1 MRSKEVSI
9 DVMVP
14 SCACCSAKLEQEL
27 TTAPGVSEAGVRFVV
42 PLRAQLRYDP
52 TIANIR
58 KIVDALKERG
68 YKVALDRVE
77 FRIPFKPTMPPPAWK
92 VKVATLSEKVE
103 GIVSA
108 SVDFASSRIVV
119 NYLPNLVSPK
129 EIREAVVNWGTSLPS
144 SLKEEV
150 NKHEPSKI
158 HGDGAE
164 PERVRGDNIY
174 ALHSLGPGLSGLCD
188 DESVGSAVAGVQGD
202 QLGLVLPRTG

>member
-1 MRSKEVSI
+1 MRNREVSV

-52 TIANIR
+52 TVAKIN

-68 YKVALDRVE
+68 YEVALDRVA
-77 FRIPFKPTMPPPAWK
+77 FRIPFKPLMLPQAWK

-108 SVDFASSRIVV
+108 SVDFVSSKIVV
-119 NYLPNLVSPK
+119 DYLPNLVSPK
-129 EIREAVVNWGTSLPS
+129 GIREAVVNWGTSHPS

-158 HGDGAE
+158 YGGGAE
-164 PERVRGDNIY
+164 PERVRGDNIH
-174 ALHSLGPGLSGLCD
+174 ALHSLGPSLSRLCD
-188 DESVGSAVAGVQGD
+188 DEGVGSTVAGV
-202 QLGLVLPRTG
+202 

>member
-1 MRSKEVSI
+1 MRNREVSI

-14 SCACCSAKLEQEL
+14 SCSCCSAKLEQEI
-27 TTAPGVSEAGVRFVV
+27 AGVSGVSKGGVRFAV

-52 TIANIR
+52 TVANIR
-58 KIVDALKERG
+58 KIVDALKEHG

-119 NYLPNLVSPK
+119 DYLPNLVSPK

-158 HGDGAE
+158 HGGGAE

-174 ALHSLGPGLSGLCD
+174 ALHSLGPDLSRLCD
-188 DESVGSAVAGVQGD
+188 DESVGSAVAGV
-202 QLGLVLPRTG
+202 

>member
-1 MRSKEVSI
+1 MRNREVSI

-14 SCACCSAKLEQEL
+14 SCPCCSAKLEQEI
-27 TTAPGVSEAGVRFVV
+27 AGVSGVSKGGVRFAV

-52 TIANIR
+52 TVANIR
-58 KIVDALKERG
+58 KIVDALKEHG

-119 NYLPNLVSPK
+119 DYLPNLVSPK
-129 EIREAVVNWGTSLPS
+129 EIHGAVVNWGTSHPS

-158 HGDGAE
+158 YGGGAE
-164 PERVRGDNIY
+164 PDRVRGDNVY
-174 ALHSLGPGLSGLCD
+174 ALHSLGPGLSRLCD
-188 DESVGSAVAGVQGD
+188 DESVGSAVAGV
-202 QLGLVLPRTG
+202 

>member
-1 MRSKEVSI
+1 VKNKEVAI

-14 SCACCSAKLEQEL
+14 SCSCCSAKLEQEI
-27 TTAPGVSEAGVRFVV
+27 AAVSGVSKGAVRFAV

-52 TIANIR
+52 TVAQIN

-68 YKVALDRVE
+68 YEVALERVE

-119 NYLPNLVSPK
+119 DYLPNLVSPK
-129 EIREAVVNWGTSLPS
+129 EIREAVVNWGTSLPT

-158 HGDGAE
+158 HGGGAE

-174 ALHSLGPGLSGLCD
+174 ALHSLGPGFSLTRYD
-188 DESVGSAVAGVQGD
+188 PAVGNAATGIQGN
-202 QLGLVLPRTG
+202 